1 MTMRESMMKNQVT
14 VCTQM
19 NKLVLLIPLF
29 FITMCGEAPVTP
41 PAQACSPRL
50 DGEPTHCPD
59 ERDLVLKRVELPKQE
74 LKGEI
79 DIYNPH
85 HWQSIQLMFQRN
97 KRKGEIE
104 KNATTPTDA
113 INNALLE
120 FNNGSNDPPKSE
132 ELLQLP
138 SDRNQEGT

>member
-1 MTMRESMMKNQVT
+1 M
-14 VCTQM
+14 
-19 NKLVLLIPLF
+19 KLVSPEIGLIFWMSLCFILLILILKKYAWKPILK
-29 FITMCGEAPVTP
+29 A
-41 PAQACSPRL
+41 L
-50 DGEPTHCPD
+50 D
-59 ERDLVLKRVELPKQE
+59 ERDLVLKRVELPRQE

-79 DIYNPH
+79 DIYNPQ

-113 INNALLE
+113 INKALME
-120 FNNGSNDPPKSE
+120 FEYGSNGSTESQ

-138 SDRNQEGT
+138 SDGNKSSS